1 MNIYQ
6 KIFAYIVV
14 FVTFGAGAFHTLATF
29 SPVLADIISK
39 ESIIPKLIL
48 SFVGAVFIGSLV
60 LMATKKN
67 KEQ

>member
-29 SPVLADIISK
+29 SPILADIVSK

-48 SFVGAVFIGSLV
+48 GFVAAVFIGSL
-60 LMATKKN
+60 LMMANN
-67 KEQ
+67 KPKEE